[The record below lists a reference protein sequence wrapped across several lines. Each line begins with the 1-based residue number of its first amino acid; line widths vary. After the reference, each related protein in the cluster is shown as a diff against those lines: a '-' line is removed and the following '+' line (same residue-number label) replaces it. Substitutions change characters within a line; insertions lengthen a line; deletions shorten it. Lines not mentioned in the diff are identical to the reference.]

1 MWERIEKLMAAKG
14 VKIADIHKATSIPY
28 PSFTDWKKGKCSPK
42 LDKLQKIADYFE
54 VPVDWLISGT
64 DQTLVQSES
73 HNIDTETE
81 ELILAIESRPELRAF
96 VGAAKDATPEDVL
109 VALDMLNAMKR
120 KK

>member
-14 VKIADIHKATSIPY
+14 VKIADIHKATGISY
-28 PSFTDWKKGKCSPK
+28 SSFTDWRKGKCNPK
-42 LDKLQKIADYFE
+42 PDKLQKIADYFE
-54 VPVDWLISGT
+54 VPMEWLTKGT
-64 DQTLVQSES
+64 VQTLVQQEG
-73 HNIDTETE
+73 HTEDAEMT

-96 VGAAKDATPEDVL
+96 VGAAKDAAPEDVL